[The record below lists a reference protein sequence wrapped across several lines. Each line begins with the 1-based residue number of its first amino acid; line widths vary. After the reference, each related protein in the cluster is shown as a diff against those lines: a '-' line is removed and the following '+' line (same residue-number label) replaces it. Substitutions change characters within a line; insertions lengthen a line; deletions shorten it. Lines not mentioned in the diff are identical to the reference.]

1 MDKPLD
7 HYLLD
12 FLNSPE
18 ARDSTRVA
26 ESVATLHASGRL
38 SHRERVIADDILRL
52 MTKAVEVQVREA
64 LAEHLKHSQLLP
76 RDVAMS
82 LARDVESVSIPILG
96 YSQVLTD
103 DDLVA
108 IVRGK
113 VPAKQVAVA
122 GRARVSS
129 MLSEA
134 LARDGDRQAV
144 LRLVGNE
151 GADIRENAFGNV
163 LDRFGR
169 DADIGAAVVRRPKL
183 PVGVA
188 GRLVG
193 LVSESLKQ
201 ELVARHRVSPEMV
214 NAAVRQGGEGSVLTF
229 IAPLNQLDEVVD
241 AVRRFHREGKL
252 TPTLVLRALCLGQL
266 DFFETALA
274 IRGGQPIDV
283 TRRQIMDSKQF
294 PNLFRRAGMPAG
306 MLGTYVQIMEI
317 LAAEIEQSALLPSDV
332 RRTVARLI
340 DRPDFDAKDLEQLL
354 STIEQRVPIAS

>member
-1 MDKPLD
+1 MDQPLD
-7 HYLLD
+7 QYLLD
-12 FLNSPE
+12 FLNSPDR
-18 ARDSTRVA
+18 RDSARVA

-52 MTKAVEVQVREA
+52 MTKAVEVKVREA

-76 RDVAMS
+76 RDIALTM
-82 LARDVESVSIPILG
+82 ARDVESVSIPILS

-103 DDLVA
+103 DDLIA
-108 IVRGK
+108 IVRTK
-113 VPAKQVAVA
+113 EPAKQVAIA
-122 GRARVSS
+122 ARERVSS
-129 MLSEA
+129 VLSET
-134 LARDGDRQAV
+134 LAREGTREAV
-144 LRLVGNE
+144 LRLVSNE
-151 GADIRENAFGNV
+151 GADIRENAFGSV

-169 DADIGAAVVRRPKL
+169 DNDINAAVVRRPKL
-183 PVGVA
+183 PVAVA

-201 ELVARHRVSPEMV
+201 ELVARHRISPEMV

-252 TPTLVLRALCLGQL
+252 TPTLILRALCLGQL

-294 PNLFRRAGMPAG
+294 PNLFRRAGLPTA
-306 MLGTYVQIMEI
+306 MLGTCVQIMEI
-317 LAAEIEQSALLPSDV
+317 LAPEIEQAALLPSDV
-332 RRTVARLI
+332 RRTISRLI
-340 DRPDFDAKDLEQLL
+340 DRPDFDARDLEQLL
-354 STIEQRVPIAS
+354 SAIEQRVPMAS